1 MHIEFQSLLKHTK
14 IIIST
19 LLFSYTELAERDSVQ
34 YLAGGSC
41 QNTLRVAQWILR
53 KPKVATFF
61 GCVGND
67 EYARKLEEKAR
78 ADGVNVVYQ
87 RSDVLPTGTCAVALT
102 GHHRSLCANLAAANS
117 FTIDHINDPKNHQI
131 LNNARYFYVT
141 GFFLTA
147 SAATVQAIA
156 KHALA
161 VNATLLMNLSA
172 PFLAQF
178 YKKDLIETVAYADI
192 VFGNEL
198 EALAFAKEEKFET
211 KNLHEIALKICK
223 LPKLNEDRNRIA
235 IITQGRD
242 PVLLAENGKI
252 TEIPVE
258 KLSDDEIVDTNGAGD
273 AFVGGFLAQ
282 FVQGKPL
289 ETCILCGNWAA
300 RQIIKESG
308 CSFSGEPK
316 FEQ

>member
-1 MHIEFQSLLKHTK
+1 M
-14 IIIST
+14 
-19 LLFSYTELAERDSVQ
+19 
-34 YLAGGSC
+34 
-41 QNTLRVAQWILR
+41 RVAQWILR

-87 RSDVLPTGTCAVALT
+87 VNESLPTGTCAVALT

-117 FTIDHINDPKNHQI
+117 FTIDHINEPKNRQI
-131 LNNARYFYVT
+131 LNSAKYFYVT

-147 SAATVQAIA
+147 SADTVHAIA
-156 KHALA
+156 KHAHA
-161 VNATLLMNLSA
+161 NDSKFLMNLSA

-178 YKKDLIETVAYADI
+178 FKKDLIEALTYADI

-198 EALAFAKEEKFET
+198 ESLAFAKEENFGTE
-211 KNLHEIALKICK
+211 NLREIALKICE
-223 LPKLNEDRNRIA
+223 LPKQNENCSRVT
-235 IITQGRD
+235 IITQGKD
-242 PVLLAENGKI
+242 PVLLAHNGKVS
-252 TEIPVE
+252 EIPVD

-282 FVQGKPL
+282 FIQEKSL

-308 CSFSGEPK
+308 CSFSGEPN
-316 FEQ
+316 FQG